1 MAEISTLKF
10 NNETPANLKNRKYGT
25 NWPVVYIINNNEEA
39 YVGETTDASIRANQH
54 LANNV
59 RRNLDKIN
67 IIGDDTFNKSS
78 ILDLESFL
86 IKYMAADKR
95 FKLQNGNG
103 GLQNHNYYQ
112 REMYETK
119 FREIWL
125 QLKSKGLVK
134 NDLKMIANSDLFS
147 TKIAGLISQAP
158 SSFEYIFTISISI
171 FLLIL
176 GLYYI
181 RKEKWD
187 DIDKAWDDIVIE

>member
-1 MAEISTLKF
+1 M
-10 NNETPANLKNRKYGT
+10 
-25 NWPVVYIINNNEEA
+25 
-39 YVGETTDASIRANQH
+39 ANQH
-54 LANNV
+54 WANEV

-86 IKYMAADKR
+86 IKYMSADNK

-119 FREIWL
+119 FRGIWL

-134 NDLKMIANSDLFS
+134 NDLKMIANSDLFKYLPYKAL
-147 TKIAGLISQAP
+147 TVDQYMIIND
-158 SSFEYIFTISISI
+158 
-171 FLLIL
+171 IL
-176 GLYYI
+176 SDLSDLVYK
-181 RKEKWD
+181 KEKGTFVVEGGAGTGKT
-187 DIDKAWDDIVIE
+187 IL